1 MVFTTDVLFPDYSET
16 VLSKYSLYCFFF
28 IIIIQPTMQWK
39 VNFLNILQF
48 QSKTSTTAVDVQHL
62 KVKDTV

>member
-16 VLSKYSLYCFFF
+16 VLSKYYLYCFF

-39 VNFLNILQF
+39 FNFLNILQF
-48 QSKTSTTAVDVQHL
+48 QNKRSKTAVEVQHL